1 MIANATGCSS
11 IWGGTWGTNP
21 YTVDAK
27 GRGPAWGNSLFED
40 NAEYGFG
47 MFRATQQRRNLLA
60 QLVTEAVNC
69 EQGCD
74 KMKALLKEWLEKK
87 EDAVE
92 CERLYKEILPMLEGA
107 KDKCDLCKKI
117 HANSDLFIKPTQWII
132 GGDGWAYDI
141 GYNGVDHVLASGN
154 NVNILVLDTEMYSN
168 TGGQKS
174 KATNLGSV
182 CKFAAGGCQRPKKD
196 LGAIAMAYGDVYVAS
211 VALGANPM
219 QAFKAF
225 KEAESYNG
233 VSIIIAYCPC
243 KEQGVVLANSIKE
256 QKLAVESGYWSLYRY
271 DPRLAAQGKAA
282 MQVDSKEIK
291 ADLEEF
297 MSRENRF
304 NILTRTK
311 KDVADKLHKQLKENI
326 DKKLARLIAQS
337 QQ

>member
-1 MIANATGCSS
+1 
-11 IWGGTWGTNP
+11 
-21 YTVDAK
+21 
-27 GRGPAWGNSLFED
+27 
-40 NAEYGFG
+40 
-47 MFRATQQRRNLLA
+47 
-60 QLVTEAVNC
+60 
-69 EQGCD
+69 
-74 KMKALLKEWLEKK
+74 
-87 EDAVE
+87 
-92 CERLYKEILPMLEGA
+92 
-107 KDKCDLCKKI
+107 
-117 HANSDLFIKPTQWII
+117 
-132 GGDGWAYDI
+132 
-141 GYNGVDHVLASGN
+141 
-154 NVNILVLDTEMYSN
+154 
-168 TGGQKS
+168 
-174 KATNLGSV
+174 
-182 CKFAAGGCQRPKKD
+182 
-196 LGAIAMAYGDVYVAS
+196 MAYGDVYVAS